1 MRTHRWIVTLALLA
15 AGFIAGGR
23 PLEAQGVTTGAIQGT
38 VTDEAGQPVDAAQ
51 VQVVNTLTGVRNG
64 AVTNSAGRYLV
75 SGLETG
81 SAYEVTVRRIGFG
94 PVLRERVVVT
104 LGLATRVDV
113 TLTRQAAEI
122 SAVRVT
128 GELDETFSTTSTGV
142 ATTVSD
148 SALRRLPTLNRNFTD
163 FVVLTPQIAT
173 AQNGGISG
181 GGVNN
186 RFNSIQI
193 DGANESDLF
202 GLGSTGQPGGQARG
216 KSISLEAVKEYQVLL
231 TPFDVRQGNFS
242 GALINAVTKSGT
254 NQLTGTAF
262 YYTRSDDLARDVPYL
277 PEYKRSQYGFSLG
290 GPIVKD
296 RIHFFVSPEWQEE
309 EAPSAGQY
317 VGQGEGFVGDTNAIR
332 RFAEALED
340 QGLTAGSSGLL
351 QKQNPLANVFGRL
364 DFQLPMNSRLV
375 LRHNYGYAEDDI
387 FSRTSTSTFALT
399 SNAYFFQSTKNATS
413 AQLFSNFANGSNNE
427 LQINYTTIRDR
438 RTPRSVQP
446 QISVRTPSGQ
456 LLVAGSERFSM
467 GNELDQDIVEVRD
480 DFSFS
485 LGSHRLTFGGQ
496 AQLFDIRNLFNRDS
510 YGIWQFASIDA
521 FESAVGPEGY
531 SGSVDLGGGI
541 EVNMDA
547 AQYAL
552 FAQDQWSPTPNLTL
566 TYGVRA
572 DVPVLSSKPAF
583 TQSVLDAFDRRTDE
597 VPSGNILFSPRVG
610 FNWQIPGVDE
620 QQLRGGVGMFAGRPA
635 FVWLSN
641 AYQNSGSGLALF
653 TCGRE
658 GGSSS
663 NGIPVP
669 EYDPLSAPP
678 TECGDGSGPSSNL
691 SLVDLLSEDLN
702 FPQTLRA
709 TLGYDRRL
717 PFGFVGSFEG
727 LYTRNLNDFFYT
739 NLGIVEQTTTDVDGR
754 VMYGTITQND
764 PSGAP
769 PPSPTSGARVTV
781 ARAVSGFN
789 DVIDV
794 RNTSKNYSF
803 NLTGELRRRFSE
815 AFEFSAA
822 YSFSRVRDVQSPTS
836 SQGISN
842 WRFGRS
848 ISGSHRSEDVA
859 VSLFDVP
866 HKVILS
872 GTYSFPTKTDLSVI
886 YVGNSGVPFEY
897 IYLSYD
903 ANADGATNDL
913 IYVPTAEEVA
923 SAGMF
928 REGASLGGV
937 TYTADEQAEAFEEFV
952 QNSECLSKQRGEI
965 LERNSCRSPW
975 QNLVNVSIRQRLP
988 NFGGNELALQL
999 DVFNFM
1005 TLLNK
1010 EWGAQEFASNFS
1022 NPGLL
1027 GVAGVT
1033 SDDQATRR
1041 PTLTFSPL
1049 TEEFNSRNAAS
1060 NYQIQLAARYSLF

>member
-1 MRTHRWIVTLALLA
+1 MQTHRWIATLAICV
-15 AGFIAGGR
+15 AGVMASGSA
-23 PLEAQGVTTGAIQGT
+23 LQAQGVTTGAIQGT
-38 VTDEAGQPVDAAQ
+38 VTDETGQPVDAAQ

-64 AVTNSAGRYLV
+64 AVTNSSGRYLV

-94 PVLRERVVVT
+94 PVVRERVVVT

-113 TLTRQAAEI
+113 SLSRQAAEI

-128 GELDETFSTTSTGV
+128 GDLDETFSTTSTGV

-254 NQLTGTAF
+254 NRLQGTAF
-262 YYTRSDDLARDVPYL
+262 YYTRDNDLARDVPYL
-277 PEYKRSQYGFSLG
+277 PEYSRRQYGFSLG

-317 VGQGEGFVGDTNAIR
+317 VGQGEGFVGDTNLIR
-332 RFAEALED
+332 RFADELEN
-340 QGLTAGSSGLL
+340 QNLTAGSSGLL
-351 QKQNPLANVFGRL
+351 QKQNPLANVFGRV
-364 DFQLPMNSRLV
+364 DFQLPMNNRLV
-375 LRHNYGYAEDDI
+375 VRHNYGYAEDDI

-399 SNAYFFQSTKNATS
+399 SNAYFFQSTKNASS

-427 LQINYTTIRDR
+427 LQVNYTTIRDR
-438 RTPRSVQP
+438 RIPEVVQP

-467 GNELDQDIVEVRD
+467 GNELDQDIFEVRD

-510 YGIWQFASIDA
+510 YGIWQFASVED
-521 FESAVGPEGY
+521 FEAGNPPEGF

-541 EVNMDA
+541 EVNMEA

-583 TQSVLDAFDRRTDE
+583 TQSVLTAFGRRTDE
-597 VPSGNILFSPRVG
+597 VPSGNILFSPRLG

-620 QQLRGGVGMFAGRPA
+620 QQIRGGVGMFAGRPA

-663 NGIPVP
+663 NGIQVP
-669 EYDPLSAPP
+669 TYDPTIPP
-678 TECGDGSGPSSNL
+678 PSECGDGSGPSSNL

-717 PFGFVGSFEG
+717 PLGFVGSFEG
-727 LYTRNLNDFFYT
+727 LFTQNLNDFFYT
-739 NLGIVEQTTTDVDGR
+739 NLGIVERETTDPDGR

-764 PSGAP
+764 PSGP
-769 PPSPTSGARVTV
+769 PLPSPTSGARVTV
-781 ARAVSGFN
+781 ARAQAGFN

-794 RNTSKNYSF
+794 KNTSKNYSY
-803 NLTGELRRRFSE
+803 NLTAEVRRRFAE

-822 YSFSRVRDVQSPTS
+822 YAFSRVRDVQSPTS

-848 ISGSHRSEDVA
+848 ISGRHNDQNTGI
-859 VSLFDVP
+859 SLFDVP

-872 GTYSFPTKTDLSVI
+872 GTYSFRTKTDLSVI

-913 IYVPTAEEVA
+913 IYVPTAEEVS

-937 TYTADEQAEAFEEFV
+937 TYTALEQAEAFEEFV
-952 QNSECLSKQRGEI
+952 QNSECLSRQRGKI

-975 QNLVNVSIRQRLP
+975 QNLVNVSLRQRLP

-1005 TLLNK
+1005 NLLNK

-1027 GVAGVT
+1027 GVAGV
-1033 SDDQATRR
+1033 SSNDAATQR

-1049 TEEFNSRNAAS
+1049 TEEFNSRNASS